1 MRNDAKSYYSPPRGL
16 GVRGKRIEG
25 FFVVYFLVEM
35 VSFIFYLTLI
45 RVLIRLR
52 FTCSDCLHQV
62 EVFKR
67 LHLGS

>member
-35 VSFIFYLTLI
+35 VSTYYLTLI
-45 RVLIRLR
+45 RIIFRLR